1 MEWSNSASPSPP
13 HSKETSVAG
22 FCCYP
27 HHRLQ
32 WSLVTEGHSSLCSQV
47 LLCNTLL
54 GFPHPSLLAISSLS
68 LAGHFLPLP
77 LNQRGFFSHSSKE
90 LVTFT
95 ARYWNLWTEQ
105 SHSSAKLDW
114 FQLPHSRKLLI
125 LQLSLF
131 SCLNHPIFLRLG
143 PQWQRSCMAS
153 ETGGGS
159 CQRLF
164 PKPFKARGDFT
175 MFPISKQS
183 YSIWLLPAVSQYLS
197 LTPVYYCS
205 SGSRVKF
212 PWLPGWSFLMQ
223 TWCNV
228 PACPIPGYMTS
239 PEPQQTTAPPRC
251 ATFSTTG
258 LLVLCRLSD
267 MLESITQSFT
277 GIQNC
282 PTDKQRNHTYTEISK
297 GTVMLHKPVATAFNL
312 PYIQN
317 SSPPLL
323 VHWSHTIL
331 YERAW
336 CQTFRAAQHGLLIG
350 MIQIGT
356 ADKLL
361 FHAAVRGALKN
372 GHVQIYATF
381 VSLYW
386 HYSVE
391 PATGEALLCYEN
403 I

>member
-1 MEWSNSASPSPP
+1 M
-13 HSKETSVAG
+13 
-22 FCCYP
+22 
-27 HHRLQ
+27 
-32 WSLVTEGHSSLCSQV
+32 SLHALFQ
-47 LLCNTLL
+47 
-54 GFPHPSLLAISSLS
+54 AIWL
-68 LAGHFLPLP
+68 H
-77 LNQRGFFSHSSKE
+77 
-90 LVTFT
+90 
-95 ARYWNLWTEQ
+95 Q
-105 SHSSAKLDW
+105 SHSRPQHPLGVLLSAPQDSLYYVGYLICWKVS
-114 FQLPHSRKLLI
+114 HNLL
-125 LQLSLF
+125 QV
-131 SCLNHPIFLRLG
+131 
-143 PQWQRSCMAS
+143 
-153 ETGGGS
+153 
-159 CQRLF
+159 
-164 PKPFKARGDFT
+164 FK
-175 MFPISKQS
+175 
-183 YSIWLLPAVSQYLS
+183 
-197 LTPVYYCS
+197 
-205 SGSRVKF
+205 
-212 PWLPGWSFLMQ
+212 
-223 TWCNV
+223 
-228 PACPIPGYMTS
+228 
-239 PEPQQTTAPPRC
+239 
-251 ATFSTTG
+251 
-258 LLVLCRLSD
+258 
-267 MLESITQSFT
+267 
-277 GIQNC
+277 NC

-386 HYSVE
+386 HYSVV